1 MPNLEGGDDGI
12 GAILVA
18 ALSDV
23 NVEGTISASGSSEY
37 ASCVNGQTGGGI
49 KVVSTGGS
57 TTVGGT
63 LTSLGGVGAATACIE
78 ECPPSVCGGCLK
90 ACYGG
95 NGGEGR
101 IRIESSGTAL
111 IAGATITPT
120 ASVAGNITP
129 LVTGL

>member
-63 LTSLGGVGAATACIE
+63 LTSLGGGGA
-78 ECPPSVCGGCLK
+78 PPPRNAESTPTQC
-90 ACYGG
+90 
-95 NGGEGR
+95 